1 MHEFFINFSAYNAA
15 TIADINVTK
24 QVNDLTSFSGD
35 NMAKL
40 ESDTN
45 DGGGLESARSL
56 LEEIDNDYSKLL
68 CQLWTAK
75 LPFDAF
81 ECMAL

>member
-1 MHEFFINFSAYNAA
+1 
-15 TIADINVTK
+15 
-24 QVNDLTSFSGD
+24 
-35 NMAKL
+35 MAKL

-56 LEEIDNDYSKLL
+56 LEEIDNDYSKLI
-68 CQLWTAK
+68 CKLWTAK